1 MSDPSAATG
10 VTAGTPAPPAGR
22 PKYKRK
28 LSNYLLD
35 KKLQL
40 RYVLLV
46 TVLSGVIAGALGYL
60 IYQQRRAA
68 AESLEHDIAL
78 LIKSGNSKSD
88 YQDEMASRL
97 ASEDRVLVYKMVG
110 VGVGLVVILS
120 LYLLVMTHKV
130 AGPLYKVSMYFDRM
144 AAGKLGKV
152 TPLRQ
157 GDMLQDFY
165 GSFHEM
171 HDAVRAR
178 AQADVATL
186 EAALSR
192 LRDAKNH
199 ADYRGEAQGK
209 LDDALDHLAQQLA
222 SRKQHLA

>member
-1 MSDPSAATG
+1 LSDPSAAT
-10 VTAGTPAPPAGR
+10 AGPPAGR

-46 TVLSGVIAGALGYL
+46 TILSGVIAGALGYL

-68 AESLEHDIAL
+68 AESLENDIAL

-186 EAALSR
+186 ETSLSR

-199 ADYRGEAQGK
+199 ADYRGEAQSK
-209 LDDALDHLAQQLA
+209 LDDALDHLEQHLA

>member
-1 MSDPSAATG
+1 MSDPSAAT
-10 VTAGTPAPPAGR
+10 AGPPASPAGR

-46 TVLSGVIAGALGYL
+46 TILSGMIAGALGYM
-60 IYQQRRAA
+60 IYQQKRAA
-68 AESLEHDIAL
+68 SESIERDLAALTQAGASQEDFQDTVASGLE
-78 LIKSGNSKSD
+78 
-88 YQDEMASRL
+88 
-97 ASEDRVLVYKMVG
+97 SEDRALVYKMVG
-110 VGVGLVVILS
+110 VGIGLVVILS
-120 LYLLVMTHKV
+120 LYLLIMTHKV
-130 AGPLYKVSMYFDRM
+130 AGPLYKVSMYFDKM
-144 AAGKLGKV
+144 AVGKLGKV

-165 GSFHEM
+165 SSFHEM

-186 EAALSR
+186 DAALAS
-192 LRDAKNH
+192 LREAKNH

-209 LDDALDHLAQQLA
+209 LDDALEKLEKHLAERKKQLA
-222 SRKQHLA
+222 